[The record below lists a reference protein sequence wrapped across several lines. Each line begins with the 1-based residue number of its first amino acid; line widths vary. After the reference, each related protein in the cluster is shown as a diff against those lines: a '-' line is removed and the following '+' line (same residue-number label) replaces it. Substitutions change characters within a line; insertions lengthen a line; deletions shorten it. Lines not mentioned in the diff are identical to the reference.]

1 MYLYPKNVRSG
12 EELGDIDI
20 AIRRPDMT
28 QGVTEGLMVYIESGI
43 AKVAGTKR
51 PNTSTAPWIYLYD
64 AGPAED
70 VAIEFDLEWVKHHDG
85 KYRPITI
92 GEPWIFRVHR
102 GQLLAQKGETT
113 TPLIL
118 DTGNITKV
126 DAVRGWYN
134 LQRPWEDHGVV
145 VGYVKDGEV
154 WAIQYSL
161 KESGFKTWG
170 TPYRLTNLSNVVELS
185 LYRTND
191 YRVGVVATTASGE
204 IFNTVSERNWAG
216 AGAFSETLYVAR
228 ATLSKVDLAYLEYT
242 DVETEEE
249 ETLQVAA
256 NARHIWS
263 LSTSDVLDVRDP
275 YNDGQDIIVLHVSS
289 YMEGLQNTSFTVE
302 DSIGFRLVPSAVE
315 IRGRRVQGY
324 EVRLTVTGLSN
335 MQGEVKVTYDGTS
348 GTNALGYLFKP
359 FEVTFTPVGLI
370 PIPGPEVVEIV
381 NEGNNSIKIV
391 FDKPV
396 TVPPNSA
403 AAFTVIGQVPKYYG
417 GPLIERTFSVVQASA
432 VDGAVLLQLDEKEK
446 FRNVVGEVLIIYDMG
461 KGGIRAD
468 VPVVS
473 FQKTFTPT
481 GLVPKNNP
489 INEETLH
496 AEAQLA
502 KVELLSIEYTDV
514 TYVEN
519 ETLAVGAQL
528 KSVDL
533 TDVGII
539 DP

>member
-1 MYLYPKNVRSG
+1 MYLYPKNVRGG

-28 QGVTEGLMVYIESGI
+28 QGVTEGLMVYIENGI

-51 PNTSTAPWIYLYD
+51 PNTSITPWIYLYD

-70 VAIEFDLEWVKHHDG
+70 VAIEFDMEWVKHHDG

-92 GEPWIFRVHR
+92 GEPWIFRVHK

-145 VGYVKDGEV
+145 VGYVKDGEI
-154 WAIQYSL
+154 WAIQYSM

-170 TPYRLTNLSNVVELS
+170 TPYRLTDLSNVVELS
-185 LYRTND
+185 VYRTND
-191 YRVGVVATTASGE
+191 YRVGVTATTSSGE
-204 IFNTVSERNWAG
+204 TFNAVSERNWAG
-216 AGAFSETLYVAR
+216 AGAVSETLYVAR
-228 ATLSKVDLAYLEYT
+228 ATLSKVDLAYLKYT
-242 DVETEEE
+242 DVESSED
-249 ETLQVAA
+249 ETLYGQ
-256 NARHIWS
+256 ARARRVER
-263 LSTSDVLDVRDP
+263 LTTLNVLDVRDP
-275 YNDGQDIIVLHVSS
+275 YNDGQDTVVLHISN
-289 YMEGLQNTSFTVE
+289 YAEGLENTSFTVA
-302 DSIGFRLVPSAVE
+302 DVAGFRLVPSAVE
-315 IRGRRVQGY
+315 ITGRKVQGY
-324 EVRLTVTGLSN
+324 EVRLTVSGLSN

-348 GTNALGYLFKP
+348 GTNAKGQLFEP
-359 FEVTFTPVGLI
+359 FEVVFTPVGLI
-370 PIPGPEVVEIV
+370 PIPGPEVIEIV
-381 NEGNNSIKIV
+381 NEGSNSIKIV

-396 TVPPNSA
+396 TVPPHSA
-403 AAFTVIGQVPKYYG
+403 AAFTITGQVPKYDG
-417 GPLIERTFSVVQASA
+417 GPLIERTFRVMQASA
-432 VDGAVLLQLDEKEK
+432 VDGAVLLQLDEMDK
-446 FRNVVGEVLIIYDMG
+446 FRNVVGEVLVVYDMG
-461 KGGIRAD
+461 IGGIGAD

-489 INEETLH
+489 IKEETIH

-502 KVELLSIEYTDV
+502 KVELLRIEYSDITHE
-514 TYVEN
+514 EN
-519 ETLAVGAQL
+519 ETLVVAATL